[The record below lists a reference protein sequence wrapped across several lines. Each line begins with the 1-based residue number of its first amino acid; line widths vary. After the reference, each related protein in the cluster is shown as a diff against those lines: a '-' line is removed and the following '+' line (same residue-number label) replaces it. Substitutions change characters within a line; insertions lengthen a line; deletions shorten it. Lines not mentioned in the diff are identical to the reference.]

1 MRTTDIVQCIFY
13 DLANYCF
20 YMKCSSPETE
30 VKWLVSLLY
39 NRRYWHE
46 FWHMLASPKVL
57 HSITTSLS
65 CHPEVGST
73 VSTGPLIV
81 NRGGIKGCFKPP
93 KTFINKVK
101 TSLLMNECLFIAFY
115 KIEFDIACYSAP
127 YKVLAILFY
136 FCFNELKLWKLI
148 WSHRPL

>member
-1 MRTTDIVQCIFY
+1 MLITRNRGEMAGIATVQQ
-13 DLANYCF
+13 
-20 YMKCSSPETE
+20 T
-30 VKWLVSLLY
+30 LLT
-39 NRRYWHE
+39 R
-46 FWHMLASPKVL
+46 VL
-57 HSITTSLS
+57 THACVTKGFHSITTSLS

-73 VSTGPLIV
+73 VSTGPVIV

-101 TSLLMNECLFIAFY
+101 TSLLMNECLLIAFY

-136 FCFNELKLWKLI
+136 FCFNELKL
-148 WSHRPL
+148 